1 MIIDDLLRKHQGE
14 RTRVIYFYSDFTRQK
29 MYTTVHMYS
38 SLLKQLVSGLHPLP
52 QSFMIFFGNH
62 QRRADKFASPR
73 LEDLLEE
80 FSRVA
85 QLFEEVFVVIDALDE
100 HSTTYREEFFHTLS
114 VYGPSVRVFITSRPE
129 YDITGR
135 LDGYP
140 HITLEPSRHG
150 RDIEAFI
157 KTYVQRSR
165 LAILLSSKAE
175 EEIITRICH
184 KSGGL

>member
-1 MIIDDLLRKHQGE
+1 
-14 RTRVIYFYSDFTRQK
+14 
-29 MYTTVHMYS
+29 
-38 SLLKQLVSGLHPLP
+38 
-52 QSFMIFFGNH
+52 MIFFGNH